1 MKLSGILA
9 ACGFLIC
16 GAAVLYFVMSFFSN
30 DDGKG
35 TAMILSFLVFVN
47 GLIAVGVAELLN
59 TKIVREK
66 TLS

>member
-16 GAAVLYFVMSFFSN
+16 GAAILYFVMSLFSN
-30 DDGKG
+30 DDAKG

-47 GLIAVGVAELLN
+47 GLIAIGIAELLN
-59 TKIVREK
+59 TSKKKLINE
-66 TLS
+66 

>member
-16 GAAVLYFVMSFFSN
+16 AAAILYFVMSFFSN

>member
-1 MKLSGILA
+1 MKLSGILG

-35 TAMILSFLVFVN
+35 AAMILSFLVFVN